1 MLRVFE
7 AFSGVGSQR
16 MALRNIGVEHEVV
29 AIAEIDPDALLS
41 YEAIHGEGDDIEI
54 PSREVMIEELTL
66 KNVGY
71 DFKKKKVVLPKGKRL
86 QQLYAADKL
95 SGNLG
100 DISKLTIDEIPD
112 HDLFTYS
119 FPCQDIS
126 IAGKGNGLS
135 EGSNTRSSLLWE
147 CKRVIE
153 GKKPRFLLLENVKNL
168 VGKKNRPDFD
178 RWLEWLEGQG
188 YTNYW
193 KVVNAKN
200 HLIPQNRERTFV
212 VSILG
217 EHTPFEFPEDKPL
230 DKCLG
235 DLLEEEVDE
244 KYFLSKEI
252 QERFV
257 YKPAYN
263 DIQIIGRLDHY
274 GYDIMNRVYDPNGIS
289 PTIATMQGGNLQ
301 PKILVVGNTHPSG
314 RGMNGNVYDG
324 LAPTLTTN
332 KGEGVKTLI
341 KGCAMRGRLNEEKK
355 WVQQIEVRKDD
366 LSNTITTAQKDSMV
380 LVELPAV
387 LRKVRTEYGKAI
399 RKAYESGEIKESR
412 HNMTR
417 YEPRPDGITNTLT
430 TVQKDNYLLDEDH
443 QIRKLTPRECWR
455 LMGFTDED
463 FDKAAQVNSNSQ
475 LYKQAGNSIVVN
487 VLEDIFKN
495 LFK

>member
-41 YEAIHGEGDDIEI
+41 YDATHGNGDDIEV
-54 PSREVMIEELTL
+54 PTQEVMIEELTL

-86 QQLYAADKL
+86 KQLYAADKL

-100 DISKLTIDEIPD
+100 DISRLSLDEIPD

-153 GKKPRFLLLENVKNL
+153 GKKPRLLLLENVKNL

-193 KVVNAKN
+193 EVVNAKN

-274 GYDIMNRVYDPNGIS
+274 GYNIMNRVYDPNGIS
-289 PTIATMQGGNLQ
+289 PTIATMQGVNLQ
-301 PKILVVGNTHPSG
+301 PKILLVGNTNPSG
-314 RGMNGNVYDG
+314 RGMNGNVYDADG

-380 LVELPAV
+380 LQD
-387 LRKVRTEYGKAI
+387 
-399 RKAYESGEIKESR
+399 YE
-412 HNMTR
+412 
-417 YEPRPDGITNTLT
+417 
-430 TVQKDNYLLDEDH
+430 
-443 QIRKLTPRECWR
+443 IRKLTPRECWR
-455 LMGFTDED
+455 LMGFTDQD
-463 FDKAAQVNSNSQ
+463 FDKAAQVNSNTQ